1 MLNSIDFRQCVKDN
15 LKDKR
20 YEHKRIDALL
30 TAFDARV
37 AFHKTT
43 GVDDLEANLL
53 GMKDLFDNLTVE
65 AQERAKRTSKQ
76 LAITLDNNERLLQAS
91 KVTTSIFLFDG
102 KRGSKGV
109 SVARAAIS
117 RIESDPRFKG
127 LSYATMLETTRGQ
140 LYAVFG
146 DVLAKLGKG
155 VFGRQKGA
163 AHLPNIIREAKGIDT
178 GDQSAK
184 DFARAWMKIQDLAVD
199 MFNEAGGSMRRLANY
214 IPNPSFSP
222 AKAHKAGRQRYID
235 MHLEEGTL
243 DWGSMRWPDGTTID
257 VADRADMLGKVYDTK
272 VTDGAN
278 KIADTAFRGNGRA
291 VGNQLELH
299 RFLHYKD
306 PDKWLAVHETFGDGT
321 VFDVFTLHINDM
333 SRNIALVKAFGPN
346 PQMGFQNLML
356 SVRKTAAAL
365 SPQDQADAEA
375 VMKNVAQPM
384 FELVMREN
392 PMDPNSGLGNAVVT
406 TSNLMTSA
414 LLGSASFLAI
424 PGDFMQTAM
433 VRGINHMNPF
443 GGTEAYVRALTG
455 DIDAQ
460 SIATQSGFVMDQVVA
475 STYAATRFTGLATH
489 GPEITRRIADA
500 TIRASL
506 LSGHTGAARWATQ
519 AEFMGLLAR
528 SRSKPFAELP
538 FSHVLERY
546 GIDAEAWDAF
556 RTRVPVNKPANGVE
570 FLRPVDILSTDI
582 ANKQALYD
590 AFQGAIFEESRHMVP
605 EATMEATIS
614 LKDTSRPDTLPGAIL
629 HSFAMFKN
637 FPVSFMMIYGRLGM
651 TSPHALGRLGF
662 YAGLGVGMTMVGA
675 LGTQMREM
683 AKGRDPIPM
692 DNAAFW
698 GKSFLS
704 GGALSIWGDFL
715 FSGVNAFGQGP
726 QDVVGGP
733 ITALLGDTTQLAF
746 GDVFQWA
753 DTVGSL
759 DGEFKSTTAAK
770 FVEYLRR
777 YTPGTSV
784 WWARLAL
791 ERQVWDRLQ
800 EVADPQ
806 AYRKRKAQMARQ
818 KKNVG
823 NEYWWK
829 PGDRAPSRPPS
840 MMGQ

>member
-20 YEHKRIDALL
+20 YEHKRIETLL
-30 TAFDARV
+30 TAFDSRV
-37 AFHKTT
+37 AFHKST
-43 GVDDLEANLL
+43 GTDDLEANLL

-76 LAITLDNNERLLQAS
+76 LAVTLDNNERLTQA
-91 KVTTSIFLFDG
+91 KNVTTSIFLGDG

-117 RIESDPRFKG
+117 RLEDDPRFKG
-127 LSYATMLETTRGQ
+127 LSYATLVETTRGQ
-140 LYAVFG
+140 LFAVFG
-146 DVLAKLGKG
+146 DVLQKVGKG

-163 AHLPNIIREAKGIDT
+163 AHMPNIIREAKGIDT

-184 DFARAWMKIQDLAVD
+184 DFARAWMKIQDLTVD
-199 MFNEAGGSMRRLANY
+199 LFNEAGGSMRRIQNY
-214 IPNPSFSP
+214 IPNPTFSAP
-222 AKAHKAGRQRYID
+222 KAHKAGRQRYID
-235 MHLEEGTL
+235 MHLEDGTL
-243 DWGSMRWPDGTTID
+243 DWGSMRWPDGTPIAPD
-257 VADRADMLGKVYDTK
+257 ERADMLGRVYDTK
-272 VTDGAN
+272 VTDGAV
-278 KIADTAFRGNGRA
+278 KIKDTAFRGNGRA
-291 VGNQLELH
+291 VGNQLNTH

-306 PDKWLAVHETFGDGT
+306 PDKWLAVQETFGDGS
-321 VFDVFTLHINDM
+321 VFDVFMAHIADM

-346 PQMGFQNLML
+346 PQMGFDNLEL
-356 SVRKTAAAL
+356 AVRKAAAEL

-375 VMKNVAQPM
+375 VMKNVARPM
-384 FELVMREN
+384 FELIMREN

-424 PGDFMQTAM
+424 PGDFMQTAA
-433 VRGINHMNPF
+433 VRALNGMNIF
-443 GGTEAYVRALTG
+443 GGTEAYMAALVG
-455 DIDAQ
+455 DEATQ
-460 SIATQSGFVMDQVVA
+460 RLATQSGFVMDQVVA

-506 LSGHTGAARWATQ
+506 LSGHTNAARWSTQ

-528 SRSKPFAELP
+528 SRSVPFHELP
-538 FSHVLERY
+538 FRQVMERY
-546 GIDAEAWDAF
+546 GITKDDWDAF
-556 RTRVPVNKPANGVE
+556 RTRVNTHSPANGVE
-570 FLRPVDILSTDI
+570 FLRPVDILNSDI
-582 ANKQALYD
+582 PNKQALYD
-590 AFQGAIFEESRHMVP
+590 AFQGMVFEESRHMVP
-605 EATMEATIS
+605 DATMEATVA

-651 TSPHALGRLGF
+651 TSPHVQGRIGF
-662 YAGLGVGMTMVGA
+662 YAGLGAGMTMVGA
-675 LGTQMREM
+675 LGTQMREL
-683 AKGRDPIPM
+683 ARGRDPIPM
-692 DNAAFW
+692 NTPAFW
-698 GKSFLS
+698 GKAFLS

-715 FSGVNAFGQGP
+715 FAGVNAFGQGP
-726 QDVVGGP
+726 QDIVGGP
-733 ITALLGDTTQLAF
+733 LTALLGDTTQLAL

-753 DTVGSL
+753 NTVGSL
-759 DGEFKSTTAAK
+759 DGEFKSNTAAK

-800 EVADPQ
+800 EIADPQ
-806 AYRKRKAQMARQ
+806 AYRKRKAQVSRQ
-818 KKNVG
+818 KQNVG
-823 NEYWWK
+823 NGYWWA
-829 PGDRAPSRPPS
+829 PGERAPSRAPS
-840 MMGQ
+840 FAGQ